1 MSTPF
6 AVGFIGIHSGIYMNV
21 YDITPTGPISLTDM
35 NQMIRILRTDLL
47 EPLQAD
53 CEDFRFRSTM
63 YDLQDMFGEAATVA
77 LSNGIAGSSVE
88 MAIRT
93 LACDS
98 QDVIFRTHLDGEQND
113 VRLREEGSI
122 SRLEQLLKNRGII

>member
-1 MSTPF
+1 
-6 AVGFIGIHSGIYMNV
+6 MNV
-21 YDITPTGPISLTDM
+21 YDITPTDPLSQDDVNG
-35 NQMIRILRTDLL
+35 MIYILRTQLL

-63 YDLQDMFGEAATVA
+63 YDLQDVFGEAATVS
-77 LSNGIAGSSVE
+77 LSELMTHSTVE

-98 QDVIFRTHLDGEQND
+98 QDIIFRAQRDGEQQD
-113 VRLREEGSI
+113 VRLREEGS
-122 SRLEQLLKNRGII
+122 STRLEQLLENNGFI